1 MLKNIVS
8 RFLPVFLTIEMILQ
22 ETTIYRRR
30 RLRTMNIDF
39 DLGGAYKATLRKIR
53 AQDGEKAKL
62 GMAALMWIARSG
74 RPLQVDEICHAI
86 AI

>member
-1 MLKNIVS
+1 
-8 RFLPVFLTIEMILQ
+8 
-22 ETTIYRRR
+22 
-30 RLRTMNIDF
+30 MNIDF

-74 RPLQVDEICHAI
+74 RPLQVDEIP
-86 AI
+86 